1 MGKQNPFQL
10 DVVSV
15 RLVRDAPIFSE
26 QKIVNP
32 ESAIAVVGEL
42 LCEMDREVVCIINL
56 KSDGTP
62 INCNIASMGAINQAI
77 VEPREIFKS
86 AILSN
91 AAAMI
96 MVHNHPSGNLEPSK
110 EDTMI
115 TDRIL
120 TLSAYMGIPLKDHV
134 IVGGDNSSY
143 FSFKEKELLK
153 MPKVSLTQN
162 YHYLNFGQSAMVAER
177 GKSR

>member
-1 MGKQNPFQL
+1 MNKKCDEKL
-10 DVVSV
+10 LETV
-15 RLVRDAPIFSE
+15 AFSNRC
-26 QKIVNP
+26 VC
-32 ESAIAVVGEL
+32 SAEL
-42 LCEMDREVVCIINL
+42 IQEEH
-56 KSDGTP
+56 TH
-62 INCNIASMGAINQAI
+62 
-77 VEPREIFKS
+77 F
-86 AILSN
+86 
-91 AAAMI
+91 
-96 MVHNHPSGNLEPSK
+96 HPSGNLEPSK

-153 MPKVSLTQN
+153 VPKVSLTQN

>member
-15 RLVRDAPIFSE
+15 RLVRDAPVFSDT
-26 QKIVNP
+26 KITNP
-32 ESAIAVVGEL
+32 ESAIAVVGEI

-62 INCNIASMGAINQAI
+62 INCNFASMGAINQAI

-86 AILSN
+86 AVLSN
-91 AAAMI
+91 AASMI

-115 TDRIL
+115 TDWIL
-120 TLSAYMGIPLKDHV
+120 KLASLIGIPLTDHV
-134 IVGGDNSSY
+134 IVGGDNTRY

-153 MPKVSLTQN
+153 TPKVSLTQN
-162 YHYLNFGQSAMVAER
+162 YHYLEFGQSVMVAER
-177 GKSR
+177 GKCR

>member
-56 KSDGTP
+56 KSDA
-62 INCNIASMGAINQAI
+62 CD
-77 VEPREIFKS
+77 VY
-86 AILSN
+86 
-91 AAAMI
+91 
-96 MVHNHPSGNLEPSK
+96 GN
-110 EDTMI
+110 
-115 TDRIL
+115 
-120 TLSAYMGIPLKDHV
+120 
-134 IVGGDNSSY
+134 
-143 FSFKEKELLK
+143 
-153 MPKVSLTQN
+153 
-162 YHYLNFGQSAMVAER
+162 
-177 GKSR
+177 SRSCICG

>member
-42 LCEMDREVVCIINL
+42 LCEIDREVVCIINL
-56 KSDGTP
+56 KSDGSP

-134 IVGGDNSSY
+134 NVGGDNSRY

-153 MPKVSLTQN
+153 VPKVSLTQN
-162 YHYLNFGQSAMVAER
+162 YQYLNFGQSAMVAER

>member
-134 IVGGDNSSY
+134 IVGGDNSRY

-153 MPKVSLTQN
+153 VPKVSLTQN
-162 YHYLNFGQSAMVAER
+162 YQYLNFGQSAMVAER

>member
-1 MGKQNPFQL
+1 MRKQNPFHL

-15 RLVRDAPIFSE
+15 RLVRDAPIISE

-62 INCNIASMGAINQAI
+62 INCNFASMGAINQAI
-77 VEPREIFKS
+77 IEPRELFKS

-91 AAAMI
+91 AARMI
-96 MVHNHPSGNLEPSK
+96 MVHNHPSGHLEPSK

-120 TLSAYMGIPLKDHV
+120 KLSLLMGIPLTDHV
-134 IVGGDNSSY
+134 IVGGDNSRY
-143 FSFKEKELLK
+143 FSFKAKELLL
-153 MPKVSLTQN
+153 MSQVSLNTN
-162 YHYLNFGQSAMVAER
+162 YHDLDFAQSSMVEER

>member
-15 RLVRDAPIFSE
+15 RLVRDAPVFSDT
-26 QKIVNP
+26 KITNP

-42 LCEMDREVVCIINL
+42 LYEMDREVVCIINL

-62 INCNIASMGAINQAI
+62 INCNFASMGAINQAI

-86 AILSN
+86 AVLSN
-91 AAAMI
+91 AASMI

-120 TLSAYMGIPLKDHV
+120 KLASLIGIPLTDHV
-134 IVGGDNSSY
+134 IVGGDNTRY
-143 FSFKEKELLK
+143 FSFKAKELLK
-153 MPKVSLTQN
+153 APKVSLTQN
-162 YHYLNFGQSAMVAER
+162 YHYLEFGQSAMVAER

>member
-96 MVHNHPSGNLEPSK
+96 MVHNPSQRKSGTVQRGYHDNRQN
-110 EDTMI
+110 
-115 TDRIL
+115 TD
-120 TLSAYMGIPLKDHV
+120 A
-134 IVGGDNSSY
+134 
-143 FSFKEKELLK
+143 
-153 MPKVSLTQN
+153 VSLYGNT
-162 YHYLNFGQSAMVAER
+162 S
-177 GKSR
+177 